1 MAHAVNYML
10 HEIPMQPRR
19 TILQQLE
26 KGEYSVAVESSFLY
40 IFARTE
46 NNMGVEIIIKGNA
59 HSPKQSGRLYA
70 TFNGKCFCFHEIQ
83 GKRHNYHFVDLKSKD
98 GKLDAFLSQLIRQEI
113 GGRKCHESCNVPL
126 RYNTRA
132 LGVPK

>member
-26 KGEYSVAVESSFLY
+26 KGEYSVAAESSFLY
-40 IFARTE
+40 IFA
-46 NNMGVEIIIKGNA
+46 
-59 HSPKQSGRLYA
+59 HSPKQSGCLYA